1 MKMNAVLGYQLFRQ
15 RQRDKAVGCTAY
27 TVDGPQDPGMLVPLL
42 SSWLEHTNPT
52 PLDALVHETLPQ
64 IFASFLLCYTLD
76 ALVLK
81 LKLDKS
87 RWFTLHALVNA
98 LVVVLSAKD
107 TWTTLADPIHSLIGP
122 TSTLAISL
130 VIALHIYHACY
141 FHLTAVDIVHHVVSV
156 GILGPLAVWFR
167 PGVFINYVCFFVSG
181 LPGGIDYAMLALV
194 KHGYLDALTEKFWN
208 CKINV
213 WCRGPFLVV
222 GSFIAY
228 QSGLRASLPSGA
240 DGQCT
245 APSAAA
251 FLTSAVLFWNGAFF
265 AERVIVNY
273 GEKNQ
278 QSTAEMYASGMVS
291 LPRNLSKGSLSMLAR
306 NLSHDTLMRLADA
319 N

>member
-1 MKMNAVLGYQLFRQ
+1 MFI
-15 RQRDKAVGCTAY
+15 
-27 TVDGPQDPGMLVPLL
+27 PLIR
-42 SSWLEHTNPT
+42 SWLEHTNPT
-52 PLDALVHETLPQ
+52 PLDALVHESLPQ
-64 IFASFLLCYTLD
+64 ICASFALCYALD

-87 RWFTLHALVNA
+87 RWFTLHAAVNA
-98 LVVVLSAKD
+98 LVVVISAKD
-107 TWTTLADPIHSLIGP
+107 TWTTLADPINSLSGP

-130 VIALHIYHACY
+130 VIALHIYHTIY
-141 FHLTAVDIVHHVVSV
+141 FRLTAIDVVHHVVSV
-156 GILGPLAVWFR
+156 GILGPLAVWYR

-194 KHGYLDALTEKFWN
+194 KHGHLDPLTEKFVN

-213 WCRGPFLVV
+213 WCRGPFLVA

-245 APSAAA
+245 APSNAA
-251 FLTSAVLFWNGAFF
+251 FLTALILFWNGTFF

-273 GEKNQ
+273 GEKHIQ
-278 QSTAEMYASGMVS
+278 SQSTAEMYASSVVS
-291 LPRNLSKGSLSMLAR
+291 LPRNLSKRSLSILAR
-306 NLSHDTLMRLADA
+306 NLSHDTLIRLADA